1 MIHVSPYP
9 MGMKPKHNFSDK
21 MDRFE
26 GKKPM
31 RSPHRYLSLQQKPV
45 LMSSPSGDASSH
57 TSEDLSPCIGT
68 SRRFNI

>member
-26 GKKPM
+26 GKN
-31 RSPHRYLSLQQKPV
+31 Q
-45 LMSSPSGDASSH
+45 
-57 TSEDLSPCIGT
+57 
-68 SRRFNI
+68 